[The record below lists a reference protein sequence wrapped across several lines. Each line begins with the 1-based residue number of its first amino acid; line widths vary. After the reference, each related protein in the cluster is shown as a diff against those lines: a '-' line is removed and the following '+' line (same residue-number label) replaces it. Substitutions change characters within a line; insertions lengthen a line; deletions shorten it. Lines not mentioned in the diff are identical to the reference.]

1 MDVVILRNGNAV
13 KTTNITDIY
22 QTIYGFL
29 SSFKA
34 SQKDYSYFTHEDLDS
49 NSSLKGIPLTAGYYE
64 VDAYSAYILKPSED
78 EFKKLKDNFSF
89 DTKFISADPDQAIQV
104 SISHIASP
112 YTNFYSYVTYTF
124 QHVKGT
130 NYLDKKNLR
139 YLDRTLM
146 GNPSAP
152 AINPGSSLQNS
163 FYTRHISH
171 ITDVPDDYKN
181 QYAQYTI
188 YSTLRVGMIVRD
200 IFPILLFNPNNT
212 FVLTNVTTAISQITD
227 NWNTNNCFEN
237 FSAESARSYNSHLI
251 GFYTACFKN
260 QKLIKEAN
268 QDKRMTYVIQ
278 AVPDEAAYLIPNE
291 FMINALKAIAN
302 KPKDDIESN
311 DLELIIKIVMSF
323 DENNPS
329 KIDGFLDGL
338 VSNLYSLTL
347 NSDYENDFG
356 DAHDG
361 VFRREKVTLFERLFG
376 ILSDNTIYKLWHY
389 SPLYKK
395 INTSL
400 SLDEKASNRQI
411 FVTCFYTL
419 WIKSKY
425 NPYRNNVFNQDYIGY
440 VGENATNKT
449 FIYTRNPA
457 TTIHF
462 NADYT
467 YNKLYDDKAAPLVL
481 NNYYYVLNAL
491 KRTIDS
497 TTSYFYAFDK
507 ILFYSNQYENIK
519 ETGVNPTNAVHQ
531 EFDWVRGLGA
541 PYGHYHIYQPIQ
553 IVNLVD
559 KNKFYAPTH
568 TWNENSNAI
577 RQTYIPAFLYHFMKL
592 KEHDEFVYAVIWD
605 LIGAAY
611 DGIPAGKFTKFID
624 EANKSIDA
632 ALDFFDE
639 IIPDSAFVFISNY
652 SNSCNGGEF
661 CRLIKILDTWM
672 QNYAAVKNNVVK
684 NEIKQA
690 AFDVV
695 TEANDNGW
703 PNEFTFG
710 TGLDAQNFIIGV
722 SNVDTSNQDNDRK
735 NDILNKIKERVKRE
749 EPEGNTTKGEGFS
762 LFTWNLSGGVY
773 TRTNVR
779 LHTDAS
785 LLVLIEYGLDN
796 NVPDHW
802 IEGILTKAF
811 RIKKTKTYSE
821 AETELLN
828 ASNLLKPLPSPG
840 RADLLYCFNHID
852 EQSVFEELVK
862 EKYIDKYEIYNI
874 IAENGALVNTY
885 YGGSVHTKLNPPDI
899 DMVSYI
905 SNLKMLELADL
916 AIQRLMKIMELGL
929 MRRKKCEDLIVRIK
943 HNINPEEQQ
952 NNIRV
957 MAYCIYCLK
966 TQGNNYLLYNMGDE
980 YKNLRT
986 TFFGIETNILL
997 YINLTEPQLRK
1008 RFDFVFI
1015 TKVAAAEGRSIPPET
1030 PVNFND

>member
-13 KTTNITDIY
+13 KTSNITDVHLN
-22 QTIYGFL
+22 IYGFL
-29 SSFKA
+29 STFKA
-34 SQKDYSYFTHEDLDS
+34 SGKDFSYFTHEDLDS
-49 NSSLKGIPLTAGYYE
+49 DSSLKKIPLTAGYYE
-64 VDAYSAYILKPSED
+64 VDAYSAYIVKPSEA

-89 DTKFISADPDQAIQV
+89 GSKFIPADSGQTIQV
-104 SISHIASP
+104 KIAHIASP
-112 YTNFYSYVTYTF
+112 YTDFYSYVMYTF
-124 QHVKGT
+124 QHVKGK
-130 NYLDKKNLR
+130 NYLDKGNLR
-139 YLDRTLM
+139 YLDITLM

-152 AINPGSSLQNS
+152 AINPGSSLQNN
-163 FYTRHISH
+163 FYTRHIAH
-171 ITDVPDDYKN
+171 ITDIPDDHKN
-181 QYAQYTI
+181 EYAEYTI
-188 YSTLRVGMIVRD
+188 YSTLRIDMIVRD

-212 FVLTNVTTAISQITD
+212 LVLTDITTAISQITN

-237 FSAESARSYNSHLI
+237 FSAESARSYRSHLL
-251 GFYTACFKN
+251 GFYSACFKN

-268 QDKRMTYVIQ
+268 LDKRMTYVIQ
-278 AVPDEAAYLIPNE
+278 AIPDEAAYLIPNE
-291 FMINALKAIAN
+291 FMINVLKTIAN
-302 KPKDDIESN
+302 KPKDNIESN

-329 KIDGFLDGL
+329 KIDGFLNAL

-347 NSDYENDFG
+347 NSEYEDDFG
-356 DAHDG
+356 DAHEG
-361 VFRREKVTLFERLFG
+361 VFKREKVTLFERLFS
-376 ILSDNTIYKLWHY
+376 ILSDNSIYKLWHY

-395 INTSL
+395 IHTSL

-411 FVTCFYTL
+411 FVTCLYTL

-440 VGENATNKT
+440 VGEDATNKT

-457 TTIHF
+457 TTVHF
-462 NADYT
+462 NADYS
-467 YNKLYDDKAAPLVL
+467 YNVIYDPKASPLII

-491 KRTIDS
+491 KRTVDS

-507 ILFYSNQYENIK
+507 ILFYSNQYENIR
-519 ETGVNPTNAVHQ
+519 ETGVNPTNIVQ
-531 EFDWVRGLGA
+531 QQLNWIRGLGA

-553 IVNLVD
+553 IVNIVD
-559 KNKFYAPTH
+559 KNKFHAPIH
-568 TWNENSNAI
+568 TWNENGNAI

-592 KEHDEFVYAVIWD
+592 KEHDEFVYAVIWN
-605 LIGAAY
+605 LIEAAY
-611 DGIPAGKFTKFID
+611 DGIPASKFTRFID
-624 EANKSIDA
+624 QANKSIDA

-639 IIPDSAFVFISNY
+639 IIPDSAFVFISDY
-652 SNSCNGGEF
+652 SNSCSGGEF
-661 CRLIKILDTWM
+661 CRLIKVLDTWM

-695 TEANDNGW
+695 IEANANGW

-710 TGLDAQNFIIGV
+710 SGLDAQHFIIGV
-722 SNVDTSNQDNDRK
+722 SNADTSNQDNDRK
-735 NDILNKIKERVKRE
+735 NDILRKIKGRVSRE
-749 EPEGNTTKGEGFS
+749 EPEGNTTRGEGFS
-762 LFTWNLSGGVY
+762 LFVWNSSGGMY

-811 RIKKTKTYSE
+811 RIKKPKTYNE
-821 AETELLN
+821 AEAELLN
-828 ASNLLKPLPSPG
+828 ASNLIKPLPAPG
-840 RADLLYCFNHID
+840 RGELLYCFNHID
-852 EQSVFEELVK
+852 EQTIFEELVK
-862 EKYIDKYEIYNI
+862 EKYIDKYEIYDI
-874 IAENGALVNTY
+874 IAENAALTNTY
-885 YGGSVHTKLNPPDI
+885 YGGSVHTKLTPPDI

-905 SNLKMLELADL
+905 STNKMVELANL
-916 AIQRLMKIMELGL
+916 AIQRLMRIMELGL

-943 HNINPEEQQ
+943 HNINPDEQQ

-957 MAYCIYCLK
+957 MAYCIYCIK
-966 TQGNNYLLYNMGDE
+966 TESNNLVLYNMGEE
-980 YKNLRT
+980 YKYLRT
-986 TFFGIETNILL
+986 SFFGMNTNVLL
-997 YINLTEPQLRK
+997 YINLTEQQLRK

-1015 TKVAAAEGRSIPPET
+1015 TKEAAAEGRSIPPET